1 MLSGKTTL
9 VLNFIKEI
17 IESEDMHLLFFDFD
31 IRKEKVLQ
39 NINNDFIKTN
49 LYINNTHSISV
60 REILE
65 QTKEI
70 NSKRKL
76 DLLII
81 DDLRFIQADKSM
93 LLSRKEEENY
103 ILKQLNLL
111 SKELN
116 ITIIITSIARG
127 KDLTI
132 MSLNEKYNM
141 NIEDYTYSI
150 NGKEITFEEFLNEY
164 KKLFKTEVA
173 FERAKERLKDKL
185 NETEFANWN
194 IIGKKDKK
202 LLKVTRK
209 KI

>member
-31 IRKEKVLQ
+31 IGKEKVLQ

-111 SKELN
+111 SKELD
-116 ITIIITSIARG
+116 ITIIITSIVRG

-164 KKLFKTEVA
+164 KKLFKTDVA
-173 FERAKERLKDKL
+173 FERAKERLKGKL
-185 NETEFANWN
+185 NEKEFANWN

>member
-116 ITIIITSIARG
+116 ITIIITSIVRG

>member
-31 IRKEKVLQ
+31 IGKEKVLQ

-116 ITIIITSIARG
+116 ITIIITSIVRG

-173 FERAKERLKDKL
+173 FERAKERLKIKL
-185 NETEFANWN
+185 NEKEFANWN

-209 KI
+209 E

>member
-31 IRKEKVLQ
+31 IGKEKVLQ

-116 ITIIITSIARG
+116 ITIIITSIVRG

-164 KKLFKTEVA
+164 KKLFKTDVA
-173 FERAKERLKDKL
+173 FERAKERLKGKL
-185 NETEFANWN
+185 NEKEFANWN